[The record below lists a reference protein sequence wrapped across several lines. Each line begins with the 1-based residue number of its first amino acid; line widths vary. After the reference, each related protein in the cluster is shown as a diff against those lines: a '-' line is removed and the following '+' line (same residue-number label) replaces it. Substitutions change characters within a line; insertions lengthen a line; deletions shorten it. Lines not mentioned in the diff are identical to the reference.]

1 MIKYKIYELSRTT
14 MGEIYDDI
22 PPRNRFFINES
33 SINDPVE
40 GYDTEQEALD
50 RISQAGVSGKNYT
63 VLKDVTL

>member
-1 MIKYKIYELSRTT
+1 MIKYKIYELTRTT
-14 MGEIYDDI
+14 MGEIYDDT

-33 SINDPVE
+33 DINDPHV

-50 RISQAGVSGKNYT
+50 RINQAGIPGKNYT